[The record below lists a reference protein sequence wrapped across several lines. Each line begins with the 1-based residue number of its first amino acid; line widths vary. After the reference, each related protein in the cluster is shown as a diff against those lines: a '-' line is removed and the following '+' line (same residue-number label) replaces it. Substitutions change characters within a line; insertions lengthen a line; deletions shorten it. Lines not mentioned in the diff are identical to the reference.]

1 MNNGIVVS
9 TFEIEIENRFSTS
22 SSLQNELKMNYLALN
37 G

>member
-9 TFEIEIENRFSTS
+9 TFEIENRFSTS